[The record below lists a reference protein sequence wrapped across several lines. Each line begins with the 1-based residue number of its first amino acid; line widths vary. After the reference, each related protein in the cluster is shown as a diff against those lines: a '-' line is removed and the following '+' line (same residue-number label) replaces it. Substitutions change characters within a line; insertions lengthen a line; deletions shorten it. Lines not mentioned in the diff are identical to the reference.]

1 MVIDFSRRVSGNTV
15 PGVPPAAAGNSAIA
29 RRWIRAGG
37 ALDSGG

>member
-15 PGVPPAAAGNSAIA
+15 PGVPPTAAGNSAIA
-29 RRWIRAGG
+29 QLWMKEGG